1 MTQCI
6 VRWQLLTPA
15 LTLDQFLS
23 FPHFSAEYFQ
33 NGLELQTEVGTPW
46 IIQDKGSLVISSWEV
61 MRYKVDTWYSPT
73 D

>member
-1 MTQCI
+1 M
-6 VRWQLLTPA
+6 LTPA

-61 MRYKVDTWYSPT
+61 MRYKMDTGCSPT